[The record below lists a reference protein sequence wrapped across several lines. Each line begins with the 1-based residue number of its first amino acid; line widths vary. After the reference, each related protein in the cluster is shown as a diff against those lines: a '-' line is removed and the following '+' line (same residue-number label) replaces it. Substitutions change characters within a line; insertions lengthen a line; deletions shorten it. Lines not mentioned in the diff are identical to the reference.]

1 MTPSVLMLIFRVLMA
16 LTLYAF
22 LALILVAL
30 WRDLRSVT
38 DRGANVPE
46 TYLIEEEP
54 SADSLN
60 IRIGTLNL
68 IGRAV
73 DCTIRLTDETVS
85 AHHARLSYQGN
96 QWWLED
102 LGSKNGTMV
111 NDFSIEGPTIITDGD
126 CISLG
131 QVDVMLYSGSQEK
144 SQDTRTNA

>member
-1 MTPSVLMLIFRVLMA
+1 MTPTLLMLILRVLMA

-22 LALILVAL
+22 LTLILVAL

-46 TYLIEEEP
+46 TYLIEEEL
-54 SADSLN
+54 SENSLN
-60 IRIGTLNL
+60 TRIGALNL

-73 DCTIRLTDETVS
+73 DCTIRLNDETVS

-111 NDFSIEGPTIITDGD
+111 NDFTIEGPIIITDGD

-131 QVDVMLYSGSQEK
+131 NVKMLLHSGPQVE
-144 SQDTRTNA
+144 SQDTRTRA

>member
-46 TYLIEEEP
+46 TYLIEEED
-54 SADSLN
+54 SGDSLN
-60 IRIGTLNL
+60 TRIGALNL

-111 NDFSIEGPTIITDGD
+111 NDFPIEGPLIITDGD

-131 QVDVMLYSGSQEK
+131 NVKMLLHSGPQEE
-144 SQDTRTNA
+144 SQDTRTKA

>member
-1 MTPSVLMLIFRVLMA
+1 MTPTVLMLILRVLMA

-22 LALILVAL
+22 LALIFVAL

-54 SADSLN
+54 SGDSLN
-60 IRIGTLNL
+60 TRIGALNL

-73 DCTIRLTDETVS
+73 ECTIRLTDETVS

-111 NDFSIEGPTIITDGD
+111 NDFTIEEAIIITDGD
-126 CISLG
+126 RISLG
-131 QVDVMLYSGSQEK
+131 NVKVLLHSGPQEE
-144 SQDTRTNA
+144 SQDTRTKG

>member
-54 SADSLN
+54 PGDSLN
-60 IRIGTLNL
+60 IRIGALNL

-73 DCTIRLTDETVS
+73 DCTIRLT
-85 AHHARLSYQGN
+85 
-96 QWWLED
+96 
-102 LGSKNGTMV
+102 
-111 NDFSIEGPTIITDGD
+111 
-126 CISLG
+126 
-131 QVDVMLYSGSQEK
+131 
-144 SQDTRTNA
+144 

>member
-1 MTPSVLMLIFRVLMA
+1 MTPTVLMLILRVLMA
-16 LTLYAF
+16 LALYAF

-38 DRGANVPE
+38 DRGTNVPE

-54 SADSLN
+54 SGDSLN
-60 IRIGTLNL
+60 TRIGALNL

-85 AHHARLSYQGN
+85 AHHARLSYQGK

-111 NDFSIEGPTIITDGD
+111 NDFSIEGPIIVTDGD

-131 QVDVMLYSGSQEK
+131 NVKVLLHSGPQEEF
-144 SQDTRTNA
+144 QDTSTKA

>member
-1 MTPSVLMLIFRVLMA
+1 MNPSVLMLILRVLMA

-22 LALILVAL
+22 LTLILVAL

-46 TYLIEEEP
+46 TYLIEEEI
-54 SADSLN
+54 SEGSLN
-60 IRIGTLNL
+60 TRIGALNL

-73 DCTIRLTDETVS
+73 DCTIRLADETVS

-111 NDFSIEGPTIITDGD
+111 NDFTIEGPIILTDGD
-126 CISLG
+126 CISFG
-131 QVDVMLYSGSQEK
+131 QVRVLLYSGSQEE
-144 SQDTRTNA
+144 SQDTRTIA

>member
-1 MTPSVLMLIFRVLMA
+1 MTPTVLMLILRVLMA
-16 LTLYAF
+16 LALYAF

-38 DRGANVPE
+38 DRGTNVPE

-54 SADSLN
+54 SGDSLN
-60 IRIGTLNL
+60 TRIGALNL

-85 AHHARLSYQGN
+85 AHHARLSYQGKH
-96 QWWLED
+96 WWLED

-111 NDFSIEGPTIITDGD
+111 NDFSIEGPIIVTDGD

-131 QVDVMLYSGSQEK
+131 NVKVLLHSGPQEEF
-144 SQDTRTNA
+144 QDTSTKA

>member
-54 SADSLN
+54 SGDSLN
-60 IRIGTLNL
+60 IRIGALNL

-131 QVDVMLYSGSQEK
+131 QVDVMLHSGSQEK

>member
-1 MTPSVLMLIFRVLMA
+1 MTPSVLMLILRVLMA
-16 LTLYAF
+16 LILYAF

-46 TYLIEEEP
+46 TYLIEQE
-54 SADSLN
+54 SSGDSLN
-60 IRIGTLNL
+60 TRIGVVNL

-73 DCTIRLTDETVS
+73 DCTIRLADETVS

-111 NDFSIEGPTIITDGD
+111 NDFTIEGPIIITDGD
-126 CISLG
+126 CISFG
-131 QVDVMLYSGSQEK
+131 QVRVLMHSGSQEEF
-144 SQDTRTNA
+144 QDTRTKA

>member
-46 TYLIEEEP
+46 TYLIEEEL
-54 SADSLN
+54 SGDSLN
-60 IRIGTLNL
+60 IRIGALNL

-131 QVDVMLYSGSQEK
+131 QVDVMLHSGSQEK